1 MLFRS
6 RVVTGDEPCTTA
18 ARGTKPARSGE
29 LVAELGHTKDERD
42 YRRLQDEFFVGLWP
56 RKSPCAKVPD
66 PVALIGP
73 RPGPADNVDATC
85 GLFAARLPA
94 RRAAA

>member
-1 MLFRS
+1 MP
-6 RVVTGDEPCTTA
+6 V
-18 ARGTKPARSGE
+18 RSGE

-42 YRRLQDEFFVGLWP
+42 CGDCKTSSSWGWIPQVSLRRVAQ
-56 RKSPCAKVPD
+56 PD

-73 RPGPADNVDATC
+73 RPGPADIRDATW